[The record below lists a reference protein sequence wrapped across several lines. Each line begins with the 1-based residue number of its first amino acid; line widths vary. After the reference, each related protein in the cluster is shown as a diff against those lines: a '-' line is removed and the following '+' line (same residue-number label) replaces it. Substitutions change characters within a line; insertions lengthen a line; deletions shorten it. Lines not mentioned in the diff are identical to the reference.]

1 MPDTLI
7 RIKRLILAKHYRFS
21 RKAQLELIR
30 DRVSE
35 EDVAEAII
43 NAPAIYKR
51 VVSHDPANGMREYL
65 YIISG
70 PTYSGL
76 IIYTK
81 GKFLHEAENE
91 EFYFLISSKRD
102 VNL

>member
-1 MPDTLI
+1 MSDTLI
-7 RIKRLILAKHYRFS
+7 KIKRLILARRYRFS

-30 DRVSE
+30 DGISE

-43 NAPAIYKR
+43 NAPAVYKR
-51 VVSHDPANGMREYL
+51 IISQDPETGTREYL
-65 YIISG
+65 YVISG

-81 GKFLHEAENE
+81 GKFLHEAELE
-91 EFYFLISSKRD
+91 EFYFLISTKRD
-102 VNL
+102 VNI